1 MFFNPNEVHQTKSI
15 TNEPLGYYCLHIS
28 LQWCKNNKSKLFG
41 TDEVFINI
49 SENIVEE
56 KAIYDDLLRIFN
68 MIIVN
73 EKDSSNEELED
84 KITNILEKHIVLN
97 KNKDF
102 KKNENKLLLEAEKF
116 ILETIDEQITLK
128 DLALKIGYNE
138 SYITRL
144 FKKKFGLTPHA
155 FIVNKKVNK
164 AKNEL
169 VEAENISL
177 AQLSNEAGF
186 YDQSHLYKVFKRS
199 YAVSPKK
206 YIKK

>member
-1 MFFNPNEVHQTKSI
+1 M
-15 TNEPLGYYCLHIS
+15 S
-28 LQWCKNNKSKLFG
+28 LQWYRNIQFKLFG
-41 TDEVFINI
+41 IEDAFINI
-49 SENIVEE
+49 SKNVIED
-56 KAIYDDLLRIFN
+56 KTIYEDLIRIFDT
-68 MIIVN
+68 IIIN
-73 EKDSSNEELED
+73 DENLFTKELED
-84 KITNILEKHIVLN
+84 KITNILKEYIVLN
-97 KNKDF
+97 KNKNSNKD
-102 KKNENKLLLEAEKF
+102 ENKLLLEAEKF

-155 FIVNKKVNK
+155 FIVNKKLNK
-164 AKNEL
+164 VKKEL
-169 VEAENISL
+169 LNSENISL